1 MRDLFGDAEHLF
13 RLAGVFVA
21 LFVAFLVVRAAL
33 IPKSFGEYGHY
44 RAAALGE
51 ARERGVVFA
60 GRAACLECHEDVGT
74 TKAGGKHAGVG
85 CEACHGPLTA
95 HVADPATVVP
105 QKPDPAAVCLV
116 CHLQNLAKPKGFPQ
130 IEPKDHYGD
139 ACGACHKPHSPLPV
153 AE

>member
-1 MRDLFGDAEHLF
+1 MRELFGDAEHLF

-21 LFVAFLVVRAAL
+21 LFVAFLLVRAVL

-51 ARERGVVFA
+51 ARARGVTFA
-60 GRAACLECHEDVGT
+60 GRATCLECHEDVGT
-74 TKAGGKHAGVG
+74 AKAGGKHAGVG
-85 CEACHGPLTA
+85 CEACHGPLAA

-105 QKPDPAAVCLV
+105 QKPDPAVLCLV
-116 CHLQNLAKPKGFPQ
+116 CHVQNLAKPKGFPQ

-139 ACGACHKPHSPLPV
+139 ACGACHKPHVPLPV
-153 AE
+153 EG